1 MARIDSF
8 NFGFIV
14 VDGKQ
19 YAYDV
24 VILPDS
30 TVRERE
36 RGKGR
41 VGSHS
46 ITRREIETICEFQ
59 PDVIMVGT
67 GESELLTLSADAREY
82 VEEADLTLF
91 RMPSSQAVKRFN
103 QLTEE
108 GRRVAALIHITC

>member
-1 MARIDSF
+1 
-8 NFGFIV
+8 V
-14 VDGKQ
+14 
-19 YAYDV
+19 YDV
-24 VILPDS
+24 VILPDG

-36 RGKGR
+36 PGKGR

-67 GESELLTLSADAREY
+67 GQSELVALSVDAREY
-82 VEEADLTLF
+82 VEEANLTLF
-91 RMPSSQAVKRFN
+91 CMPSSQAVKRFN

-108 GRRVAALIHITC
+108 GKRAATLIHITC